1 MKLDRV
7 LSEVTSHLDDIRYN
21 YLIVPISILNIIDQD
36 DRFIYSPFGE
46 VKGITKVGNF
56 MWYEVYLDILMPPD
70 QILIYC
76 DKSII
81 RDNKID
87 YLLNNSELMNEKIVE
102 LSQNYDTLS

>member
-7 LSEVTSHLDDIRYN
+7 LSEITSHLDDIRYN

-36 DRFIYSPFGE
+36 DRFIYSLFGE
-46 VKGITKVGNF
+46 VQGITKVGNF

-87 YLLNNSELMNEKIVE
+87 YLLNNSELMNEKIIE
-102 LSQNYDTLS
+102 LSQNYNTLS

>member
-7 LSEVTSHLDDIRYN
+7 LSEITSHLDDIRYN

-46 VKGITKVGNF
+46 VQGITKVGNF

-76 DKSII
+76 DKYII

-87 YLLNNSELMNEKIVE
+87 YLLNNSELMNEKIIE
-102 LSQNYDTLS
+102 LSQNYNTLS

>member
-1 MKLDRV
+1 MKIDSK

-21 YLIVPISILNIIDQD
+21 YLIVPISILNILDQD
-36 DRFIYSPFGE
+36 SRFKYSPFGE
-46 VKGITKVGNF
+46 VYGLTKVGHF

-87 YLLNNSELMNEKIVE
+87 YLLNDSELMNEKIVK
-102 LSQNYDTLS
+102 LSQNYDTIS

>member
-7 LSEVTSHLDDIRYN
+7 LSEITSHLDDIRYN

-36 DRFIYSPFGE
+36 DRFIYSLFGE
-46 VKGITKVGNF
+46 VQGITKVGNF

-76 DKSII
+76 DKSVI

-87 YLLNNSELMNEKIVE
+87 FILNDTEILKEKRVSIT
-102 LSQNYDTLS
+102 NP